1 MAKALPVRVVTRI
14 ECTAQ
19 AVAER
24 MGQGQ
29 AVPVEKLTKAQ
40 AARVRA
46 AVEALERQVAEMK
59 GRLGE

>member
-1 MAKALPVRVVTRI
+1 MVTRF
-14 ECTAQ
+14 ERTAK

-24 MGQGQ
+24 MGQWQ

-40 AARVRA
+40 TARVRA